1 MPSSWVMNQKGSI
14 LVKVAQEAA
23 SESAVN
29 EVMKYWTCAEDNKNN
44 KSRNQNINNRIA
56 RSVAVAY

>member
-14 LVKVAQEAA
+14 LVKVVQEAA

-29 EVMKYWTCAEDNKNN
+29 EVMKYWTCAEDNENN
-44 KSRNQNINNRIA
+44 KGRNQNINNRIA
-56 RSVAVAY
+56 CSVAIAY

>member
-1 MPSSWVMNQKGSI
+1 MNKKGSI

-29 EVMKYWTCAEDNKNN
+29 KIMKYWTCAEDNKNN
-44 KSRNQNINNRIA
+44 KGRNQNINNGIA
-56 RSVAVAY
+56 CSLAVAY